1 MSVLVCSLSSLKF
14 LMLKVRLILSSDREF
29 NRRVTIWGVWTVHL
43 NSSHNLLSAPLWNSA
58 SILDN
63 FFLQRP
69 GKMSKASKE
78 LPCPLEF
85 SLKATRRTF
94 NQIKLFRV
102 EQRKSRLKKKL
113 LRWQVAQ
120 SYLIEGKQNFYIL
133 KKEDVDYNLEP
144 IAGKF
149 GLKIFA
155 AVYILDVNW
164 RIPSSANAWSAL
176 DM

>member
-1 MSVLVCSLSSLKF
+1 M
-14 LMLKVRLILSSDREF
+14 RELF
-29 NRRVTIWGVWTVHL
+29 TLTRHTT
-43 NSSHNLLSAPLWNSA
+43 SFPLLSEIRLPFLT
-58 SILDN
+58 I
-63 FFLQRP
+63 FFFKVQE
-69 GKMSKASKE
+69 KKKE

-102 EQRKSRLKKKL
+102 EERKSRLKKKL
-113 LRWQVAQ
+113 LKWQVAQ

-144 IAGKF
+144 IYKLVEVSSMYFGKF

-155 AVYILDVNW
+155 AVCILDVN
-164 RIPSSANAWSAL
+164 
-176 DM
+176 

>member
-1 MSVLVCSLSSLKF
+1 
-14 LMLKVRLILSSDREF
+14 
-29 NRRVTIWGVWTVHL
+29 
-43 NSSHNLLSAPLWNSA
+43 
-58 SILDN
+58 
-63 FFLQRP
+63 
-69 GKMSKASKE
+69 MSKASKE
-78 LPCPLEF
+78 LPCPLDF

-155 AVYILDVNW
+155 AVYILDVN
-164 RIPSSANAWSAL
+164 
-176 DM
+176 